1 LGDDLAVVDG
11 RDLSTCRLFTG
22 YLPGYRTC
30 TTQVELD
37 AAHHRLWVHLASVA
51 RFSVSMASSDVD
63 VLTITLAQDGVTAVQ
78 CLHDY
83 HGRVLLGV
91 HPHTEPGVVPYADR
105 DFDSKLDGG
114 PMRLYLHLDDTERN
128 RIEITF
134 TRLVTDTLVA
144 HLRDCRTKMTEQ
156 A

>member
-1 LGDDLAVVDG
+1 VVDG

-22 YLPGYRTC
+22 YLPGYLTC

-37 AAHHRLWVHLASVA
+37 AAHQLLWVHLASVA
-51 RFSVSMASSDVD
+51 RFSVSMASADVD
-63 VLTITLAQDGVTAVQ
+63 VLAITLAHDGVTAVR
-78 CLHDY
+78 CHHDGY
-83 HGRVLLGV
+83 GRVLLGV

-114 PMRLYLHLDDTERN
+114 PMRLYLHLDETERN

-144 HLRDCRTKMTEQ
+144 HLRACRARMVDEP
-156 A
+156 AA